1 MTRRFVAA
9 KVIGAPAA
17 EKVSEEKM
25 TAVQSVFYQSDSLI
39 LTLYDNGDVDGDTVS
54 VLMNGSII
62 FSKQGLTTKANSK
75 TIYTGIGTTDSIM
88 LVMYAENLGSIPPN
102 TGLLMVQDGEAVYYV
117 RFSADL
123 KTMQQFY

>member
-1 MTRRFVAA
+1 
-9 KVIGAPAA
+9 
-17 EKVSEEKM
+17 
-25 TAVQSVFYQSDSLI
+25 
-39 LTLYDNGDVDGDTVS
+39 
-54 VLMNGSII
+54 MNGSII

-88 LVMYAENLGSIPPN
+88 LVMYAENLGTIPPN

-123 KTMQQFY
+123 KTNAAILLSRKKNE